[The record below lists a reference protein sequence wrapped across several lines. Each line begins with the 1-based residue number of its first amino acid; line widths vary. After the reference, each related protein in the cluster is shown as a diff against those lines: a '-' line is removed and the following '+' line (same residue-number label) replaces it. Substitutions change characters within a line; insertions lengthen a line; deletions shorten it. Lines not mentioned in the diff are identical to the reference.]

1 VPLEAASIAVEA
13 AKMALNPTGYLI
25 GQLVELT
32 SKRVAQAESERPSE
46 LSELRLAAERQELE
60 MRIAEAQAR
69 VAQEL
74 AIARRIETA
83 EEVEMEE
90 FYDNSGE
97 GYVGAKGG
105 NGEGIAIG
113 ASGSGRKVSKR
124 VFRFR
129 GVAHDSGAA

>member
-1 VPLEAASIAVEA
+1 MAIEVATVAVEA
-13 AKMALNPTGYLI
+13 AKMAVNPTGYLI

-32 SKRVAQAESERPSE
+32 SKRVAQSESEKPTE
-46 LSELRLAAERQELE
+46 LAELRLKAERQEIE

-90 FYDNSGE
+90 FYDNTAE
-97 GYVGAKGG
+97 GHLGAKSGG
-105 NGEGIAIG
+105 DGLSFG
-113 ASGSGRKVSKR
+113 AGGSGRKISKR

-129 GVAHDSGAA
+129 GFSKPGEGVA